1 MDSSDTDDN
10 LISPTVDDLPVG
22 EDESVQNSGA
32 KAPARHR
39 PRVLK
44 PLVWLGLTLMS
55 VFFVAA
61 LDFMPMYYWMPVG
74 MGTASV
80 DSIGLRAT
88 ILKNID
94 QGITYMLCSMG
105 ILLLHEFGHY
115 IATRIY
121 GIPSTLPYCIP
132 CPISPVGTFGAVIL
146 MDGRKADRRQI
157 FDIGLAGP
165 IAGLVLAIPV
175 MWYGVATLDLS
186 EPGVGPFEL
195 ELPLLIRFMYG
206 WAHPDSPLP
215 DVVVFSQLNPA
226 FVAGWFGLV
235 VTGINMV
242 PMGQLDGGHVTYC
255 LFGKAAHWI
264 ARVLM
269 VLVIAYQVYME
280 SMMFIL
286 MIIMIMAMGLEH
298 PPTRDDSVKLGP
310 VRWIIGLASLVIP
323 LLCLAPTIISV
334 R

>member
-61 LDFMPMYYWMPVG
+61 LDFMPMYYWMPAG

-105 ILLLHEFGHY
+105 ILLLHEFGQ
-115 IATRIY
+115 
-121 GIPSTLPYCIP
+121 YCHSYLRYSIHLALLYP
-132 CPISPVGTFGAVIL
+132 LSDQSRGNFWSCHF
-146 MDGRKADRRQI
+146 DGWPQGR
-157 FDIGLAGP
+157 
-165 IAGLVLAIPV
+165 
-175 MWYGVATLDLS
+175 S
-186 EPGVGPFEL
+186 
-195 ELPLLIRFMYG
+195 
-206 WAHPDSPLP
+206 
-215 DVVVFSQLNPA
+215 
-226 FVAGWFGLV
+226 
-235 VTGINMV
+235 
-242 PMGQLDGGHVTYC
+242 
-255 LFGKAAHWI
+255 
-264 ARVLM
+264 
-269 VLVIAYQVYME
+269 
-280 SMMFIL
+280 
-286 MIIMIMAMGLEH
+286 
-298 PPTRDDSVKLGP
+298 
-310 VRWIIGLASLVIP
+310 ASNF
-323 LLCLAPTIISV
+323 
-334 R
+334 